1 MNAVVLAAIGLVA
14 LFAGYR
20 FYSRFMA
27 EKIYQLDPNF
37 ETPSPAMRDDIDY
50 VPTNRIVLWGHHFT
64 AVAGAAPIIGP
75 SIAVVWG
82 WLPAFLWVVIG
93 TMFFAG
99 VHDFGAI
106 WASVRNKGLSVGS
119 LTGEVVS
126 HRARNLF
133 MIVVFFLLLMVNAVF
148 AVAIAVAFIDTP
160 ASVIPAWT
168 AVFVAVG
175 IGILLYRVGVGI
187 TWPTV
192 VGTIILYAVIYLGEL
207 LPVTLTEA
215 AGVAPAAQWILILF
229 AYAAVASM
237 LPVWLLLQP
246 RDYINGIQLFVG
258 LGILYG
264 AVFIAA
270 PAVVAPAIN
279 PNVPP
284 ATPPI
289 MPLLFV
295 TIACGAISG
304 FHGLVSSGTTSKQ
317 LNKETDA
324 RFVGYL
330 GSLGEGALAIVAIIA
345 VTAGFSMVEWEAAY
359 SNAESFG
366 AVGGI
371 SAFVEG
377 GSRIAAAGLGLPI
390 SFAQT
395 LLAVMAVL
403 FAGTTM
409 DAGVRLQR
417 YIVQEWGAIYNI
429 PPLQNGYVATGI
441 AVGACLVLA
450 FGAGGRGRNRRH
462 DHLAAVRHDEPVAR
476 GADAARHQRHARQA
490 GTAGALHADPDGLC
504 HDDGAARRA
513 LPTQQ
518 PLHRGELRARRDRR
532 GDRHHGDLRHARSG
546 LCPDARAARGGGHGG
561 VVAEAAPRQPRLRI
575 SHAMSAPRR
584 ETFRTLL
591 REFYMAPY
599 RGAVARARRDE
610 DDLFMLFVFAELMGV
625 PNPATYYTL
634 ELQPILLE
642 RFHDWHTRMGLEH
655 SPLDHFRCC

>member
-1 MNAVVLAAIGLVA
+1 MNAVVLAAVGLIAV
-14 LFAGYR
+14 FSGYR
-20 FYSRFMA
+20 FYSKFIA
-27 EKIYQLDPNF
+27 EKIYRLDPDF
-37 ETPSPAMRDDIDY
+37 QTPAHAMRDDIDY
-50 VPTNRIVLWGHHFT
+50 VPTNRVVLWGHHFT

-106 WASVRNKGLSVGS
+106 WASVRNKALSVGS

-133 MIVVFFLLLMVNAVF
+133 MVVVFFLLLMVNAVF
-148 AVAIAVAFIDTP
+148 AVAISDAFIETP
-160 ASVIPAWT
+160 ASVIPAWS
-168 AVFVAVG
+168 AIVVAVA
-175 IGILLYRVGVGI
+175 IGVLLYRVGVGI

-192 VGTIILYAVIYLGEL
+192 VGTIILYAVIALGDIFPVEL
-207 LPVTLTEA
+207 PA
-215 AGVAPAAQWILILF
+215 AFLGLGPAAQWILLLF

-264 AVFIAA
+264 AVLIAS
-270 PAVVAPAIN
+270 PEVVAPAIN
-279 PNVPP
+279 PNRPP

-330 GSLGEGALAIVAIIA
+330 GSLGEGSLAIVAIIA
-345 VTAGFSMVEWEAAY
+345 ATAGFATLTDWEAFYVARPD
-359 SNAESFG
+359 NPDFTFANL
-366 AVGGI
+366 GGVT
-371 SAFVEG
+371 AFVQG
-377 GSRIAAAGLGLPI
+377 GARIATDGLGLPLG
-390 SFAQT
+390 FAQT
-395 LLAVMAVL
+395 LLTVMAVL

-417 YIVQEWGAIYNI
+417 YIVQEWGAIYRI
-429 PPLQNGYVATGI
+429 PALTNGYTATGV

-450 FGAGGRGRNRRH
+450 FGAGGADGSGGMVIWPLFGTTNQLLAGLTLLVISVMLVKLGRPSSYTLVPMVFVTSMALLSALYQLRS
-462 DHLAAVRHDEPVAR
+462 LY
-476 GADAARHQRHARQA
+476 
-490 GTAGALHADPDGLC
+490 TAGNYLLVAIDVVIIITAIFVMLEAASALMRE
-504 HDDGAARRA
+504 RRA
-513 LPTQQ
+513 
-518 PLHRGELRARRDRR
+518 
-532 GDRHHGDLRHARSG
+532 
-546 LCPDARAARGGGHGG
+546 AA
-561 VVAEAAPRQPRLRI
+561 A
-575 SHAMSAPRR
+575 
-584 ETFRTLL
+584 T
-591 REFYMAPY
+591 
-599 RGAVARARRDE
+599 GA
-610 DDLFMLFVFAELMGV
+610 G
-625 PNPATYYTL
+625 
-634 ELQPILLE
+634 
-642 RFHDWHTRMGLEH
+642 
-655 SPLDHFRCC
+655 